1 MCMGS
6 GERLKSLGMMG
17 FMLCMV
23 LSVARVESIQQ
34 NTTDGFAVT
43 AVPRWMEEKRMPDW
57 ISVKDRLP
65 EDLRFVLAYIRHKK
79 TPYDQYRD
87 IRIMLRLEK
96 YGWLHLEERS
106 EVTHWMPLPK
116 APKEE

>member
-1 MCMGS
+1 MTHIEFTCS
-6 GERLKSLGMMG
+6 NEKAAALLRASRLYDEGVKP
-17 FMLCMV
+17 
-23 LSVARVESIQQ
+23 AE
-34 NTTDGFAVT
+34 
-43 AVPRWMEEKRMPDW
+43 W

-65 EDLRFVLAYIRHKK
+65 DDLRFVLVYIRHKK

-116 APKEE
+116 PPKDASDASDS